1 MMDSGIKYKRE
12 ASNTTEVNNK
22 NMMKLSIKKEFVRSG
37 TVQLYNVRTST
48 GFIDIIIL

>member
-12 ASNTTEVNNK
+12 ASYTTEVNNK

-37 TVQLYNVRTST
+37 TDSSIVQCTYLNRVY
-48 GFIDIIIL
+48 